1 MDILPTLTKK
11 KYRLVSTDKPC
22 LATVFVA
29 LYFSASPLSLI
40 NLSGVG
46 AAVKI
51 FAVLALL
58 AAFLDIRSF
67 KITISPLTIS
77 LLLFWLLAII
87 SCFFT
92 SSISLS
98 AQYTVTLSLNT
109 LLVLVLGMMENYR
122 ETDCVMLEKALLV
135 GSWISIILTVVFS
148 DVSAAGRLTMHIGN
162 SSADQNGLNGYFLI
176 AFSFHLCSFFRKHRK
191 IHLLFAAIPLLLGVM
206 TGSRGGILAYL
217 VIMAAVA
224 FAYRKEVIRS
234 RVLNIIAVILA
245 VVLIYFIIKSAI
257 PDSVLERYSSS
268 YIDQHGSAGRL
279 ETWRSLLTHYEGD
292 NVFRLI
298 FGHGYGTTRLYNA
311 HNGNVAHNLYIDNL
325 ISLGIVGCILTIV
338 QQLVVLT
345 VLVRNRRL
353 TIVLVYIGYIVMC
366 LSLSLTSYLP
376 MWNIILLTLIY
387 DTTTLNGAK
396 RQ

>member
-11 KYRLVSTDKPC
+11 KYRLVSTDKPR

-67 KITISPLTIS
+67 KITISPLTII
-77 LLLFWLLAII
+77 LHLFWLLAII

-92 SSISLS
+92 SSVSLS

-109 LLVLVLGMMENYR
+109 LLVLVLGMMEDYKK
-122 ETDCVMLEKALLV
+122 TDCVILERALLV

-148 DVSAAGRLTMHIGN
+148 DVSAAGRLTMRIGN

-176 AFSFHLCSFFRKHRK
+176 AFSFHLCSFFRKNRK

-217 VIMAAVA
+217 MVMAAVA
-224 FAYRKEVIRS
+224 VVYRKEVIRS

-292 NVFRLI
+292 NIFRLI

-325 ISLGIVGCILTIV
+325 ISLGIVGCLLTIV

-345 VLVRNRRL
+345 VLVRNRRP
-353 TIVLVYIGYIVMC
+353 TIALVYIGYIVMC
-366 LSLSLTSYLP
+366 VSLSLTSYLP